1 MSILG
6 ILAGAGCYEPSVDKD
21 ALGDALGPP
30 IGLFDD
36 GGVGPR
42 DGGGGGGPDAA
53 AGCDSSPLSALRI
66 VVRTTAVGGRY
77 APKNI
82 GAIWIETA
90 AGQYVK
96 TVKRWANRRLRY
108 LTRYNAAAGGD
119 VTDAITGATLTSHT
133 THDVTWNLTDRARCE
148 VPAGTYQVAL
158 RVNRTTAAVALGT
171 LAQDDEQF
179 VLPSGV
185 PVDRGEALTLR
196 VAAGG
201 ADLHGR
207 RGPRAPH
214 QGRRPGHRRPP
225 LSRRRRGPA
234 RRPPTRDRRVP
245 RADARLAPR
254 VAPSLRRGPLRPRG
268 LHRAAPRRARLRRV
282 DDREPHAPR
291 ASRASTASSPAAG
304 TRRST
309 PWSPS
314 PRTPRR

>member
-1 MSILG
+1 MFTVRAAMSILG

-148 VPAGTYQVAL
+148 VPAGTYQVVMEL
-158 RVNRTTAAVALGT
+158 TDRDSTGVSAVFPFTKG
-171 LAQDDEQF
+171 
-179 VLPSGV
+179 S
-185 PVDRGEALTLR
+185 
-196 VAAGG
+196 AGG
-201 ADLHGR
+201 VTMPAQTAQFHDLV
-207 RGPRAPH
+207 
-214 QGRRPGHRRPP
+214 
-225 LSRRRRGPA
+225 LE
-234 RRPPTRDRRVP
+234 
-245 RADARLAPR
+245 
-254 VAPSLRRGPLRPRG
+254 LR
-268 LHRAAPRRARLRRV
+268 
-282 DDREPHAPR
+282 
-291 ASRASTASSPAAG
+291 
-304 TRRST
+304 
-309 PWSPS
+309 
-314 PRTPRR
+314 